1 MALFSK
7 RMRMGEAAVEWC
19 KKNGASTNSPVN
31 IVTALLSMGL
41 VVVLAE
47 AEREAIER
55 GIDRLVGVED
65 MSADA
70 GTADDAAACMLRE
83 LLERTTL

>member
-7 RMRMGEAAVEWC
+7 RVRMGEAAVEWC
-19 KKNGASTNSPVN
+19 KKNGVSANSPVN

-47 AEREAIER
+47 AERDAIER
-55 GIDRLVGVED
+55 GIDRLFGVED
-65 MSADA
+65 VSAGA
-70 GTADDAAACMLRE
+70 GAADDAAVCMLRE

>member
-1 MALFSK
+1 MPLFSK

-19 KKNGASTNSPVN
+19 KDRGASPNSPVN

-41 VVVLAE
+41 VVVLTD

-65 MSADA
+65 MSAGA
-70 GTADDAAACMLRE
+70 GAADDAAACTLRE
-83 LLERTTL
+83 LIERTTL